1 MQKNTMNL
9 PNGTEIIYYTEY
21 SIVKIG
27 AYGNK
32 THVGEAMSSIRES
45 DFGKMHPPSA
55 WCESG
60 GYSHRYVSVITKTGV
75 HKVTCEKCQEM
86 LGSDIIDLDERNT
99 EDYKS

>member
-1 MQKNTMNL
+1 MIL
-9 PNGTEIIYYTEY
+9 GDEEVPVYTEY

-32 THVGEAMSSIRES
+32 THIGIAMSSIRES
-45 DFGKMHPPSA
+45 DFGKMHPPEA

-60 GYSHRYVSVITKTGV
+60 GYSHRYVSVIRKTGV
-75 HKVTCEKCQEM
+75 HKITCKKCQEM
-86 LGSDIIDLDERNT
+86 LGTDTIDLDDMNR

>member
-1 MQKNTMNL
+1 MQKTTMML
-9 PNGTEIIYYTEY
+9 GGEEVPVYTEY

-32 THVGEAMSSIRES
+32 THIGMAMSSVRES
-45 DFGKMHPPSA
+45 DFGKMHRPEA

-60 GYSHRYVSVITKTGV
+60 GYSHRYVSVVRRTGIHEITCK
-75 HKVTCEKCQEM
+75 KCQEM
-86 LGSDIIDLDERNT
+86 LGTNTIDLDDMNR